1 MVAVLKLLP
10 HLAVYVSWFGLKSPA
25 PSAPQNTWSLTNTE
39 FFASP
44 TSLGKTVTERSA
56 MQMTAVYACVRILA
70 EAVASLPL
78 HLYRERAG
86 TTGGK
91 ERATAHPLYRVL
103 R

>member
-1 MVAVLKLLP
+1 
-10 HLAVYVSWFGLKSPA
+10 
-25 PSAPQNTWSLTNTE
+25 
-39 FFASP
+39 
-44 TSLGKTVTERSA
+44 

-103 R
+103 HDEPHGVTCRVFLCPIACPFWGVPACSWVLR